1 MSESGRTI
9 HSHPPSHPPSSPLP
23 LVNQRA
29 RTDVWVE
36 ENLDRIEV
44 VSPVM
49 QRQEYAPSEA
59 SSVKGANPLE
69 KAFYSLIK
77 ATAKLRMS
85 PKTKGEKQI
94 VLEIKRMT
102 EASKTLKERAETE
115 NMSEH
120 MVKTW
125 NTLAPYGWIASQR
138 KNAKPGKTLS

>member
-9 HSHPPSHPPSSPLP
+9 HSHSPSHPPSPPLP

-29 RTDVWVE
+29 RTDVLVE

-59 SSVKGANPLE
+59 SFVKGAKPLE

-77 ATAKLRMS
+77 ATAKLRVS
-85 PKTKGEKQI
+85 PETK
-94 VLEIKRMT
+94 
-102 EASKTLKERAETE
+102 
-115 NMSEH
+115 
-120 MVKTW
+120 VKHVV
-125 NTLAPYGWIASQR
+125 
-138 KNAKPGKTLS
+138 K